1 MSTTIVATMSTPN
14 FRFKQ
19 FTIWH
24 DKCAMKVG
32 TDGVLLGAWCPE
44 GKRILD
50 VGTGSGLIARMLMQ
64 RCLEA
69 DVEGIDIDEAA
80 VEQARE
86 NGVKAYL
93 SRLQDWKT
101 NDQSSITNHQSSI
114 INHKS
119 SIINHKC
126 YDLIVANPPY
136 FRNSLKNPD
145 KGRELARHTDS
156 LSYEE
161 LIHHSA
167 RLLTENGQLAL
178 ILPAEA
184 ENEVRLLAEKEGLFL
199 TRVTRVFSKENK
211 PARRVL
217 LAFSHSPLAV
227 SPTEDTLVLEN
238 EKGGRSAA
246 YSELCKEFYL

>member
-1 MSTTIVATMSTPN
+1 MSTPN

-32 TDGVLLGAWCPE
+32 TDGVLLGAWAPIAVSHQPSAV
-44 GKRILD
+44 RILD
-50 VGTGSGLIARMLMQ
+50 IGTGSGLIALMLAQ
-64 RCLEA
+64 RCHNA
-69 DVEGIDIDEAA
+69 HIDAIDIDENAI
-80 VEQARE
+80 EQAQE
-86 NGVKAYL
+86 NVQISNFKSQISNFV
-93 SRLQDWKT
+93 SRLQDWKPEIKY
-101 NDQSSITNHQSSI
+101 N
-114 INHKS
+114 
-119 SIINHKC
+119 
-126 YDLIVANPPY
+126 LIVSNPPY
-136 FRNSLKNPD
+136 FQNSLKNPD

-161 LIHHSA
+161 LIVHSA
-167 RLLTENGQLAL
+167 RLLTMLGQLAL

-184 ENEVRLLAEKEGLFL
+184 ETEIRELAARYGLSC
-199 TRVTRVFSKENK
+199 TRVTRVYSKENK

-217 LAFSHSPLAV
+217 IAFSRQPSAV
-227 SPTEDTLVLEN
+227 SRQPSEDYLVLED